1 MSIHIPAKMKKFSE
15 NREIRS
21 TDSANGGESNG
32 FALTKKERHCLSFFD
47 YFFILV

>member
-1 MSIHIPAKMKKFSE
+1 MSIHIPAKMKNISE
-15 NREIRS
+15 NRENRDAAAHS
-21 TDSANGGESNG
+21 GGGNG